1 MFRWELTSCTRRP
14 ASTSVVLEII
24 DHFEHVPETDAVS
37 IRTTDLQSLV
47 SDNWSHEE
55 LVVYS
60 IPVPNHPT
68 FLLTVTLS
76 GQRSMAHCWIEVP
89 AFLSGIYQSVSY
101 RSPNHEWWWCLIARL
116 LPGGYDRRIKQM
128 EGHIKT
134 LFAFPTC
141 QKVEKK
147 NRPSLKAPDLP
158 ENLWTQNALMK
169 HHWYILVQ
177 TAGAPG
183 GRASEG
189 PNLSDDN
196 GNDGGKR

>member
-1 MFRWELTSCTRRP
+1 M
-14 ASTSVVLEII
+14 VLENI

-101 RSPNHEWWWCLIARL
+101 RSPNHE
-116 LPGGYDRRIKQM
+116 
-128 EGHIKT
+128 
-134 LFAFPTC
+134 
-141 QKVEKK
+141 
-147 NRPSLKAPDLP
+147 
-158 ENLWTQNALMK
+158 
-169 HHWYILVQ
+169 
-177 TAGAPG
+177 
-183 GRASEG
+183 
-189 PNLSDDN
+189 
-196 GNDGGKR
+196 